1 MGTITRSMN
10 SLRAG
15 VKGNGSSCRDD
26 SERSPLRRRR
36 PDVLPLDFDG
46 CVQRH
51 SQNRLLPDKNGID
64 HDGPSAR
71 SRTTSLASES
81 FLPVTSRADVGGFF
95 STELAS
101 KTLHT
106 AWRESC
112 RRSDAGF
119 SRIPNWSRRCM
130 LSYLNSSWKDSPFVV
145 GFEGSV
151 CWLESQDRNCLSLL
165 QTSFRASVTKPRYWR
180 VEK

>member
-26 SERSPLRRRR
+26 SERSPSATPKTRR
-36 PDVLPLDFDG
+36 PPLDFDG

-71 SRTTSLASES
+71 SRTTSLASEL
-81 FLPVTSRADVGGFF
+81 FLPVTSGADVGGFF
-95 STELAS
+95 STELAA

-112 RRSDAGF
+112 RRFDAGF
-119 SRIPNWSRRCM
+119 SRIPGWRRERMGCY
-130 LSYLNSSWKDSPFVV
+130 LSSSWNDSPFVV
-145 GFEGSV
+145 GSEVFM
-151 CWLESQDRNCLSLL
+151 C
-165 QTSFRASVTKPRYWR
+165 
-180 VEK
+180 